1 MVLCRVMFLLR
12 WENLTSTSF
21 LGFRERCQYLTQ
33 TEKIRKSVKEYW
45 FKITFMCF
53 RCEYCIAYLHVDT
66 GLGSTTPAVY
76 TA

>member
-21 LGFRERCQYLTQ
+21 LGFRERCQYLSKDQ
-33 TEKIRKSVKEYW
+33 WKRKVRDYLSDTGSCVEQE
-45 FKITFMCF
+45 CF
-53 RCEYCIAYLHVDT
+53 VVYLHVDT